1 MKLVGKKEK
10 QKISEKKSLPW
21 NMIIGTI
28 VGLGIGVGL
37 SFITDCYNGNW
48 IGYSSVVVFILF
60 GAWLGYWVGKNNGL
74 KLLFHDDVYYRV
86 GGYVAFGLI
95 LFLCTW
101 ALFFFVVKKSDL
113 MYDSFVVQ
121 KLFKQEINNGIGTW
135 GTKVFGETWKIA
147 GKEYKVAEAVGI
159 WGNVFW
165 FTLKYFLNHMVFV
178 IPFIFLMNYIKI
190 GKWNLSVIYFA
201 LYTIMWGAVVGTNSL
216 TFPVGENPMAGP
228 LVVFARYG
236 LWVWFSYLLLMTS
249 TSQMACLVAP
259 KWTEWEWKKEGKF
272 WPISFTPDQKEVFIY
287 GLLFLLASSFA
298 EARIFVYYNF

>member
-1 MKLVGKKEK
+1 MKLMGKKEK
-10 QKISEKKSLPW
+10 VTISEKKLPW
-21 NMIIGTI
+21 NIILGTAA
-28 VGLGIGVGL
+28 GLGIGVGL

-48 IGYSSVVVFILF
+48 IGYLAAVVLIVFGTF
-60 GAWLGYWVGKNNGL
+60 FGYWVGKNNGL
-74 KLLFHDDVYYRV
+74 KLLFHEDVYYRV

-95 LFLCTW
+95 LFLCSW
-101 ALFFFVVKKSDL
+101 AIFFFLVKKNNL
-113 MYDSFVVQ
+113 LYDSLVIQ
-121 KLFKQEINNGIGTW
+121 KLFKPEINSGIGPW
-135 GTKVFGETWKIA
+135 GVKVFGETWKIA

-165 FTLKYFLNHMVFV
+165 MTVKYFLNHLVFV
-178 IPFIFLMNYIKI
+178 IPFIFLMNYVKI
-190 GKWNLSVIYFA
+190 GKWNLSAIYFA
-201 LYTIMWGAVVGTNSL
+201 LYTIMWGAAVGTNSL
-216 TFPVGENPMAGP
+216 TFPVGDNAMAGP

-236 LWVWFSYLLLMTS
+236 LWVWFSYLLLMAS
-249 TSQMACLVAP
+249 TNQMACLVAP

>member
-1 MKLVGKKEK
+1 MKLMGKKEK
-10 QKISEKKSLPW
+10 GKVSEKKLPW
-21 NMIIGTI
+21 NIILGTAI
-28 VGLGIGVGL
+28 GLGLGVGVT
-37 SFITDCYNGNW
+37 FITDCYNGNW
-48 IGYSSVVVFILF
+48 IGYTAAVVLILF
-60 GAWLGYWVGKNNGL
+60 GTFFGYWVGKNGGF

-101 ALFFFVVKKSDL
+101 AIFFFLVKKANL
-113 MYDSFVVQ
+113 MYDTFVVQ
-121 KLFKQEINNGIGTW
+121 KLFKQEIDNGLGPW
-135 GTKVFGETWKIA
+135 GAKIFGETWKIG

-165 FTLKYFLNHMVFV
+165 FTVKYFLNHLVFV
-178 IPFIFLMNYIKI
+178 IPFIFLTNYVKI
-190 GKWNLSVIYFA
+190 GKWNLSAIYFA

-216 TFPVGENPMAGP
+216 TFPVGENTMAGP